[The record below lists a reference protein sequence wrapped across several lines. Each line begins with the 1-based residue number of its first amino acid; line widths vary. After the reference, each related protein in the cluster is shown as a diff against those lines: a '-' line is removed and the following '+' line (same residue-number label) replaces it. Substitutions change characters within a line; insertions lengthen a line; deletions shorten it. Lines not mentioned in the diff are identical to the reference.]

1 MADPGFSGTEP
12 AQTGIRGS
20 TMDAYASGRTKRDW
34 LAFDCSGYLLT
45 KILLAIVVLG
55 ETFRRGVKLRDD
67 LEGLV

>member
-1 MADPGFSGTEP
+1 
-12 AQTGIRGS
+12 
-20 TMDAYASGRTKRDW
+20 MDAYASGRTKRDW
-34 LAFDCSGYLLT
+34 LAFDRLGYLLT